1 MSSTDFIVQEEAVV
15 AHLFWAMAAVEQ
27 ITVAV
32 AGRAISGR
40 LLAPDPD
47 LQAVVFE
54 PTPGQKLPERALR
67 KGKIVLVKYA
77 SLTDEYQFKSQLLDV
92 QPAKWFMSIP
102 RDIHRNDRRMVLRH
116 DVHGTRRY
124 TIQVNKPDGTSR
136 TLIVHDISPAGIGVA
151 FDPKIDNF
159 EEGQV
164 LRGSLHLVG
173 HDSFT
178 VRFEVVT
185 VHALEEDPSHRL
197 MGCRFVGL
205 GFSGCEK
212 IAVAMDGDTTASND

>member
-1 MSSTDFIVQEEAVV
+1 MSTDFIVQEEAVV

-27 ITVAV
+27 VTVAL

-54 PTPGQKLPERALR
+54 PTPGQSIPERALR

-77 SLTDEYQFKSQLLDV
+77 SLIDQYQFKSQILDV
-92 QPAKWFMSIP
+92 QPTKWFMSIP
-102 RDIHRNDRRMVLRH
+102 RDIHRTDRRMVERH
-116 DVHGTRRY
+116 GVHSTRRY
-124 TIQVNKPDGTSR
+124 TIQVNKPDGTMR
-136 TLIVHDISPAGIGVA
+136 TLIVHDLSPAGIGVA
-151 FDPKIDNF
+151 FDPKIDAF
-159 EEGQV
+159 TEGQV

-173 HDSFT
+173 HDALT

-185 VHALEEDPSHRL
+185 IHAMDNDPSHRL

-205 GFSGCEK
+205 GFDGCEK
-212 IAVAMDGDTTASND
+212 IAVAMDGEKPETPA